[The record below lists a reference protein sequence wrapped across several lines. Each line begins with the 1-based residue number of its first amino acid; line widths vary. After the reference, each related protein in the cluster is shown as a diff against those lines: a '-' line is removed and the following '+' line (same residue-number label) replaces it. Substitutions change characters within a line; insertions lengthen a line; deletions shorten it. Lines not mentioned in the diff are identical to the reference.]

1 MGDMK
6 KLKDTQAEKLAAKK
20 EELWPSKLYRRR
32 MSVEEEKE
40 MEILK
45 QSRIRLLEKS
55 LGHSLSDDLK
65 NVVVGLPKILKSYE
79 DETRMCHYLGIGC
92 TQEPTSMSL
101 RNSTNVPSSDPAL
114 APGSDDNSYSYGGGG
129 NDAEDEDSE
138 SGEKLSEDEKKK
150 VILDAYKDE
159 LKQADKVMVLS
170 QKQEEKEHR
179 QASKAGWFQ
188 QRSEYEEAEF
198 KKQQEDEAE
207 LWAMVDKKHAEEQ
220 ALHDANNQ
228 ALMQKRDELMAEHE
242 HLKQSNSNELYS
254 ARVENQGKLNDKRAE
269 LYTSYEKPNGPVEVE
284 DSIIYA
290 PADDDDG
297 DDDDAEGDD
306 EVNLEDEN
314 TDPHLPEY
322 ESTPDEPSTDQPHT
336 SDAQQEQSD
345 GEDDEDGEDDMK
357 EGQLSL
363 GKQSAHNAVKFA
375 KLSTHLSKSKLVTD
389 SVKL

>member
-1 MGDMK
+1 MG
-6 KLKDTQAEKLAAKK
+6 
-20 EELWPSKLYRRR
+20 
-32 MSVEEEKE
+32 
-40 MEILK
+40 
-45 QSRIRLLEKS
+45 
-55 LGHSLSDDLK
+55 K

-101 RNSTNVPSSDPAL
+101 RNSTNVPSSDPAN
-114 APGSDDNSYSYGGGG
+114 APGSDDNSYSYGGGNDG
-129 NDAEDEDSE
+129 NEENSYGGGSDGGNSTNTSNDSAGEEEDSE
-138 SGEKLSEDEKKK
+138 SDEKLSEDEKKK

-242 HLKQSNSNELYS
+242 QLKQSNSNDLYS
-254 ARVENQGKLNDKRAE
+254 ARVENQGKLNEKRAE

-290 PADDDDG
+290 PG

-322 ESTPDEPSTDQPHT
+322 ESTPDEPTTDQPHT

-345 GEDDEDGEDDMK
+345 DEDDEEDEDEDEEDEDEDEEDEDEDGEDDMN
-357 EGQLSL
+357 ERQLSL
-363 GKQSAHNAVKFA
+363 KKQSAHDAVKFA

-389 SVKL
+389 S